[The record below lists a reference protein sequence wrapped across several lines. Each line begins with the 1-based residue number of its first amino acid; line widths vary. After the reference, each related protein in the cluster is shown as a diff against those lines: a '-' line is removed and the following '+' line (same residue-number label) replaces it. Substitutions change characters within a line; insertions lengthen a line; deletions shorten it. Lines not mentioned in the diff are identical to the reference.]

1 MRTSVYVHVTYPQ
14 GNQTSMTVDGSKA
27 LMDLRVEL
35 CSRQHLNP
43 SLHTLELLS
52 PEGLPLAFKPN
63 ALLGS
68 LDLARILIKE
78 KDVRKE
84 GLRRP
89 APKIPEK
96 TVRLVVNYH
105 RTQKAVV
112 RVNPL
117 APLVDL
123 LPVIC
128 DKCDFNPARVLLLRD
143 SLSGHELPLDQSL
156 AQLGIK
162 ELYVH
167 DQSLVLQPKM
177 ASAPALNYS
186 DSMSSSN
193 LSVGTAEKRGFLG
206 IFRFNSRKSKAEEA
220 MDTDCTDAKSMQSTD
235 APSNGLSTA
244 SVASEARP
252 STLGQSQSAM
262 NLSRTSPKS
271 DAKKRRAPAP
281 PPTPATSSLGQCSLD
296 GYQMGLGTDSMLRKR
311 KAPAA
316 PPTSESSATTSLD
329 DSSATPTRDSTP
341 APTPIARTKVTPPA
355 APSTAPPPA
364 APAPTPTPSLTSS
377 CPSSATSS
385 PAPSTTTGGSLTAQ
399 DSSSSSE
406 CGRSPEAE
414 SDSEVD
420 ASNVSLRSGSLSDT
434 SVASYAPGAGLTRVQ
449 PAVTTAAAT
458 TTTSSSSSIS
468 SSAASSRTEVSV
480 ESADSQV
487 KRLSGADL
495 AQRGSLVELRMNATE
510 NNRHSAVD
518 AAYGP
523 IPPKP
528 ARASPPRLMS
538 DPQHPPSLPLPSPS
552 PPSHTGP
559 PRRRAGETERQE
571 REVEEREVEEREVV
585 EKVASATQSWLHS
598 LPCPRLPQ
606 GGGAGRSAPE
616 DETLSLGSSSGSSS
630 LPDQG
635 YAASEG
641 MGEAE
646 DCGTAG
652 SPWGTQPASPD
663 KTMHGRGD
671 GGRPLGPIKD
681 VSSDSDE
688 GCATWG
694 SRHRPMGISLK
705 DKAGSRMDAYEE
717 DPELTAEL
725 NKTLADFD
733 AELNDISRTEAVTPK
748 EYRYAFPTDVHGVPV
763 TVVDLV
769 PVTAIDLPED
779 YGNTV
784 TDGVTKTS
792 PRKTSN
798 VNNALNAAQQS
809 GDKAHN
815 QNNNACRD
823 GGPTKRVSDVAKRPP
838 PAAAYV
844 ASAAGHTASS
854 AVKSENKLTQREAN
868 AKTGGVREAAKSRP
882 SENAGVKASP
892 PVGKENDLPPNT
904 RRTPSVNGKEDVGEF
919 PVYRPHLNTDVIS
932 AYSASVSQSKITQ
945 SSTSRFGLK
954 TFTVVPPK
962 HSPAAVT
969 PQAGS
974 TVGTAGAIKIDEQ
987 GNMVQTGVWQKPGA
1001 LRAASGAV
1009 GPTSG
1014 AGGDTEE
1021 RSPLL
1026 GQAKAFWSSS
1036 ERQDSGEPKKTVYP
1050 ASPETS
1056 RHAKKPEDL
1065 RNTHPVR
1072 REPSLVAK
1080 PQERRA
1086 AATATKEAAEVQKES
1101 EQKVI
1106 ILEET
1111 PGSASV
1117 PAYSYQPN
1125 PQRDLSFLRPSR
1137 RTSSQYVAS
1146 AISKYAKPEG
1156 PAHGLEPL
1164 QRNAQSSFQRG
1175 GRSMQ
1180 VIPRAS
1186 TLPSCDGDQRGG
1198 PVGPGPPRSPG
1209 PTRSMSH
1216 PDRIATETT
1225 GEAKWGGG
1233 GRLVGSSSFSR
1244 VSLNAPDTK
1253 RVSSWPVVSPAPGRG
1268 TAGDSRSQSVHSEAP
1283 DPGPS
1288 HAGQNQARP
1297 PKQGTG
1303 AHVPA
1308 PIVQVNNTPVV
1319 TTTTTTSTYPVL
1331 ADRPEPSALPPA
1343 GGLFGPVK
1351 KFKKVTSKPVQQ
1363 EPCLHNDLMDA
1374 IQTGGRDRLKKTPG
1388 TAPGGLKKRP
1398 SQAEDDSERSA
1409 LLSAIRATASSGRL
1423 RPTKSLAAH
1432 ELQGIRK
1439 SSSAEQHPAVSITR
1453 PSRPLS
1459 PTPPPHPS
1467 SYGLSPPPPPSG
1479 FGLSPPPPPPPPP
1492 TGPPAMPPQLRRGGS
1507 GAGDPRGDPAAA
1519 REAMME
1525 AIRSGS
1531 AVGNLKKVPRGFAGK
1546 EEKRKI
1552 AAPVKTVHVNGRLGT
1567 IQSRSLALS
1576 QQ

>member
-1 MRTSVYVHVTYPQ
+1 
-14 GNQTSMTVDGSKA
+14 
-27 LMDLRVEL
+27 
-35 CSRQHLNP
+35 
-43 SLHTLELLS
+43 
-52 PEGLPLAFKPN
+52 
-63 ALLGS
+63 
-68 LDLARILIKE
+68 
-78 KDVRKE
+78 
-84 GLRRP
+84 
-89 APKIPEK
+89 
-96 TVRLVVNYH
+96 
-105 RTQKAVV
+105 
-112 RVNPL
+112 
-117 APLVDL
+117 
-123 LPVIC
+123 
-128 DKCDFNPARVLLLRD
+128 
-143 SLSGHELPLDQSL
+143 
-156 AQLGIK
+156 
-162 ELYVH
+162 
-167 DQSLVLQPKM
+167 
-177 ASAPALNYS
+177 
-186 DSMSSSN
+186 
-193 LSVGTAEKRGFLG
+193 
-206 IFRFNSRKSKAEEA
+206 
-220 MDTDCTDAKSMQSTD
+220 
-235 APSNGLSTA
+235 
-244 SVASEARP
+244 
-252 STLGQSQSAM
+252 
-262 NLSRTSPKS
+262 
-271 DAKKRRAPAP
+271 
-281 PPTPATSSLGQCSLD
+281 
-296 GYQMGLGTDSMLRKR
+296 MLRKR

-316 PPTSESSATTSLD
+316 PPTSESSATSSMD

-355 APSTAPPPA
+355 APTTAPPPA
-364 APAPTPTPSLTSS
+364 APAPTPSLTSS
-377 CPSSATSS
+377 CPSSSSATSS

-406 CGRSPEAE
+406 CGRSLEAE

-449 PAVTTAAAT
+449 PAAVTTTT
-458 TTTSSSSSIS
+458 TTTSSSSTS
-468 SSAASSRTEVSV
+468 SSAVSSRTEVSV

-487 KRLSGADL
+487 KRLSGSDL
-495 AQRGSLVELRMNATE
+495 AQKGSLVELRMNATE

-518 AAYGP
+518 VAYGP

-528 ARASPPRLMS
+528 ARA
-538 DPQHPPSLPLPSPS
+538 SPS

-571 REVEEREVEEREVV
+571 REVEEREVEEKWVV
-585 EKVASATQSWLHS
+585 YVGGLPGEGRKGGVRDGNTLAWLRHFFGKEQGGQPSWLHS
-598 LPCPRLPQ
+598 LPSPRLPQ

-646 DCGTAG
+646 DCSTAG

-663 KTMHGRGD
+663 KTLHGRGD

-733 AELNDISRTEAVTPK
+733 AELNDISHAEAVTPK
-748 EYRYAFPTDVHGVPV
+748 EYRYALPTDVHGVPV

-784 TDGVTKTS
+784 TDGVAKTS
-792 PRKTSN
+792 PRLTST
-798 VNNALNAAQQS
+798 VNNGLNATRQS

-823 GGPTKRVSDVAKRPP
+823 GGPTKRVSDVAKRPS

-844 ASAAGHTASS
+844 ASAAGHSHSTVSS
-854 AVKSENKLTQREAN
+854 AVKSENKPTQREAN
-868 AKTGGVREAAKSRP
+868 AKAGGVREAAKSRP
-882 SENAGVKASP
+882 GEKAGVKASP

-904 RRTPSVNGKEDVGEF
+904 RRTPSVSGKEDVGEF

-969 PQAGS
+969 PQAAS

-987 GNMVQTGVWQKPGA
+987 GNMVQTGVWQKPGT
-1001 LRAASGAV
+1001 LRPASGAV
-1009 GPTSG
+1009 SPTSG
-1014 AGGDTEE
+1014 TGGDAEQ

-1050 ASPETS
+1050 ASPETT

-1065 RNTHPVR
+1065 RNTLPVR

-1106 ILEET
+1106 ILEETQT

-1156 PAHGLEPL
+1156 PAHGLEPV

-1233 GRLVGSSSFSR
+1233 GRIAGSSSFSR
-1244 VSLNAPDTK
+1244 GSLNAPDNK

-1297 PKQGTG
+1297 PKQGSG
-1303 AHVPA
+1303 ANVPA

-1319 TTTTTTSTYPVL
+1319 TTTTTTTTSTYPVL

-1363 EPCLHNDLMDA
+1363 EPCPHNDLMDA

-1388 TAPGGLKKRP
+1388 AAPGGLKKRP
-1398 SQAEDDSERSA
+1398 SQAEDDNERSA

-1439 SSSAEQHPAVSITR
+1439 SSSAEEHPAVSITR

-1459 PTPPPHPS
+1459 PMPPPHPS
-1467 SYGLSPPPPPSG
+1467 SYGLSPPPPPPSS
-1479 FGLSPPPPPPPPP
+1479 FGLSPPPPPLPPP

-1531 AVGNLKKVPRGFAGK
+1531 AVGNLKK
-1546 EEKRKI
+1546 I
-1552 AAPVKTVHVNGRLGT
+1552 ATPVKTVQVNGRLGT

>member
-1 MRTSVYVHVTYPQ
+1 
-14 GNQTSMTVDGSKA
+14 
-27 LMDLRVEL
+27 
-35 CSRQHLNP
+35 
-43 SLHTLELLS
+43 
-52 PEGLPLAFKPN
+52 
-63 ALLGS
+63 
-68 LDLARILIKE
+68 
-78 KDVRKE
+78 
-84 GLRRP
+84 
-89 APKIPEK
+89 
-96 TVRLVVNYH
+96 
-105 RTQKAVV
+105 
-112 RVNPL
+112 
-117 APLVDL
+117 
-123 LPVIC
+123 
-128 DKCDFNPARVLLLRD
+128 
-143 SLSGHELPLDQSL
+143 
-156 AQLGIK
+156 
-162 ELYVH
+162 
-167 DQSLVLQPKM
+167 
-177 ASAPALNYS
+177 
-186 DSMSSSN
+186 
-193 LSVGTAEKRGFLG
+193 
-206 IFRFNSRKSKAEEA
+206 
-220 MDTDCTDAKSMQSTD
+220 
-235 APSNGLSTA
+235 
-244 SVASEARP
+244 
-252 STLGQSQSAM
+252 
-262 NLSRTSPKS
+262 
-271 DAKKRRAPAP
+271 
-281 PPTPATSSLGQCSLD
+281 
-296 GYQMGLGTDSMLRKR
+296 
-311 KAPAA
+311 
-316 PPTSESSATTSLD
+316 
-329 DSSATPTRDSTP
+329 
-341 APTPIARTKVTPPA
+341 
-355 APSTAPPPA
+355 
-364 APAPTPTPSLTSS
+364 
-377 CPSSATSS
+377 
-385 PAPSTTTGGSLTAQ
+385 
-399 DSSSSSE
+399 
-406 CGRSPEAE
+406 
-414 SDSEVD
+414 
-420 ASNVSLRSGSLSDT
+420 
-434 SVASYAPGAGLTRVQ
+434 
-449 PAVTTAAAT
+449 
-458 TTTSSSSSIS
+458 
-468 SSAASSRTEVSV
+468 
-480 ESADSQV
+480 
-487 KRLSGADL
+487 
-495 AQRGSLVELRMNATE
+495 
-510 NNRHSAVD
+510 

-528 ARASPPRLMS
+528 ARASPSRLMS
-538 DPQHPPSLPLPSPS
+538 DPQHPPSLPLPSPA

-559 PRRRAGETERQE
+559 PRRRAGETEREKALVSQISNSPPWLGLCEPVSCSPVRMEVLHIHNSPPLQGHTAATVVQLALHE
-571 REVEEREVEEREVV
+571 RGFLRYEAWVV
-585 EKVASATQSWLHS
+585 YVGGLPAEGRKGGVRDAWLHS
-598 LPCPRLPQ
+598 LPSPRLPQ

-663 KTMHGRGD
+663 KTLHGRGD

-733 AELNDISRTEAVTPK
+733 AELNDISRAEAVTPK
-748 EYRYAFPTDVHGVPV
+748 EYRYALPTDVHGVPV

-784 TDGVTKTS
+784 TDGVAKTS
-792 PRKTSN
+792 PRQTSTL
-798 VNNALNAAQQS
+798 NNGLNATRQS

-844 ASAAGHTASS
+844 ASAAGHSHSTASS
-854 AVKSENKLTQREAN
+854 AVKSENKPTQREANAN

-882 SENAGVKASP
+882 GENAGVKASP

-904 RRTPSVNGKEDVGEF
+904 RRTPSVSGKEDVGEF

-962 HSPAAVT
+962 HSPAVVT
-969 PQAGS
+969 PQAAS

-987 GNMVQTGVWQKPGA
+987 GNMVQTGVWQKPGT
-1001 LRAASGAV
+1001 LRPASGAV
-1009 GPTSG
+1009 SPTSG
-1014 AGGDTEE
+1014 AGGDAEQ

-1036 ERQDSGEPKKTVYP
+1036 ERQDSGEPKKTVCP
-1050 ASPETS
+1050 ASPETT

-1111 PGSASV
+1111 QTPGSASV

-1156 PAHGLEPL
+1156 PAHGLEPV

-1186 TLPSCDGDQRGG
+1186 TLPSSDGDQRRG

-1233 GRLVGSSSFSR
+1233 GRIVGSSSFSR
-1244 VSLNAPDTK
+1244 GSLNAPDNK

-1283 DPGPS
+1283 GPS

-1303 AHVPA
+1303 ANVPA

-1351 KFKKVTSKPVQQ
+1351 KFKKVTSKPIQQ
-1363 EPCLHNDLMDA
+1363 EPCPHNDLMDA

-1388 TAPGGLKKRP
+1388 AAPGGLEKRP
-1398 SQAEDDSERSA
+1398 SQAEDDNERSA

-1439 SSSAEQHPAVSITR
+1439 SSSAEEHPAVSITR

-1467 SYGLSPPPPPSG
+1467 SYGLSPPPPP
-1479 FGLSPPPPPPPPP
+1479 PPPP
-1492 TGPPAMPPQLRRGGS
+1492 TVPPAMPPQLRRGGS

-1531 AVGNLKKVPRGFAGK
+1531 AVGNLKK
-1546 EEKRKI
+1546 I
-1552 AAPVKTVHVNGRLGT
+1552 AAPVKTVQVNGRLGT

>member
-186 DSMSSSN
+186 GITQELCLFPACS
-193 LSVGTAEKRGFLG
+193 LPRSVCVFLPPPPPPP
-206 IFRFNSRKSKAEEA
+206 
-220 MDTDCTDAKSMQSTD
+220 Q
-235 APSNGLSTA
+235 GLSTA

-296 GYQMGLGTDSMLRKR
+296 GYQ
-311 KAPAA
+311 
-316 PPTSESSATTSLD
+316 
-329 DSSATPTRDSTP
+329 
-341 APTPIARTKVTPPA
+341 VTPPA

-434 SVASYAPGAGLTRVQ
+434 SVASYAPG
-449 PAVTTAAAT
+449 
-458 TTTSSSSSIS
+458 
-468 SSAASSRTEVSV
+468 
-480 ESADSQV
+480 V

-510 NNRHSAVD
+510 NNRHSAV
-518 AAYGP
+518 A
-523 IPPKP
+523 
-528 ARASPPRLMS
+528 
-538 DPQHPPSLPLPSPS
+538 
-552 PPSHTGP
+552 
-559 PRRRAGETERQE
+559 
-571 REVEEREVEEREVV
+571 
-585 EKVASATQSWLHS
+585 WLHS

-694 SRHRPMGISLK
+694 SRHSLK

-733 AELNDISRTEAVTPK
+733 AELN
-748 EYRYAFPTDVHGVPV
+748 
-763 TVVDLV
+763 
-769 PVTAIDLPED
+769 
-779 YGNTV
+779 
-784 TDGVTKTS
+784 
-792 PRKTSN
+792 
-798 VNNALNAAQQS
+798 
-809 GDKAHN
+809 
-815 QNNNACRD
+815 
-823 GGPTKRVSDVAKRPP
+823 
-838 PAAAYV
+838 
-844 ASAAGHTASS
+844 
-854 AVKSENKLTQREAN
+854 
-868 AKTGGVREAAKSRP
+868 AAKSRP

-1056 RHAKKPEDL
+1056 RH
-1065 RNTHPVR
+1065 
-1072 REPSLVAK
+1072 
-1080 PQERRA
+1080 
-1086 AATATKEAAEVQKES
+1086 S

-1164 QRNAQSSFQRG
+1164 QRN
-1175 GRSMQ
+1175 

-1253 RVSSWPVVSPAPGRG
+1253 RVSM
-1268 TAGDSRSQSVHSEAP
+1268 
-1283 DPGPS
+1283 
-1288 HAGQNQARP
+1288 
-1297 PKQGTG
+1297 
-1303 AHVPA
+1303 
-1308 PIVQVNNTPVV
+1308 V

-1374 IQTGGRDRLKKTPG
+1374 IQTGGRDRLKKVRFIPSR
-1388 TAPGGLKKRP
+1388 KRP

-1423 RPTKSLAAH
+1423 RPVTL
-1432 ELQGIRK
+1432 
-1439 SSSAEQHPAVSITR
+1439 T
-1453 PSRPLS
+1453 PL
-1459 PTPPPHPS
+1459 
-1467 SYGLSPPPPPSG
+1467 L
-1479 FGLSPPPPPPPPP
+1479 L
-1492 TGPPAMPPQLRRGGS
+1492 M
-1507 GAGDPRGDPAAA
+1507 
-1519 REAMME
+1519 
-1525 AIRSGS
+1525 I
-1531 AVGNLKKVPRGFAGK
+1531 
-1546 EEKRKI
+1546 
-1552 AAPVKTVHVNGRLGT
+1552 
-1567 IQSRSLALS
+1567 
-1576 QQ
+1576 